1 MPVSAGRNADH
12 IGRARELLGRM
23 TQVEKVAQL
32 RSVWLAYDPA
42 AAAFILDPQFPQDES
57 LVAAIKNGIGHFTR
71 PYGTSQVSFRD
82 GVRALNAAQKILV
95 EESRLGIPAIAHE
108 ESLAGLMALEGT
120 QFPAALNLGQTWDP
134 DLARR
139 IADTIRRLMR
149 SVGAHQSLGPVA
161 DVVRDARWGRIE
173 ECIGEDTYLVGV
185 MVASTVRGLQ
195 GEGLVDGVVATPKH
209 FAAHSFGEGGRNH
222 APVHIGTRELADIF
236 LVPFE
241 MAVKAAGAQS
251 IMSSYHD
258 IDGVPG
264 SASRYLLTEIL
275 RERWGFEGTVV
286 SDYFAV
292 RFLQTRHRVVHDGAE
307 AAARA
312 LHAGLDVELPVSEC
326 YERGLPEALK
336 RGLVTQA
343 EIDLGVERVLA
354 QKFALG
360 LFEHPYVD
368 EGGPYVLQGDRDL
381 NREAAERSLV
391 LLKNDGFLPLAGK
404 GRIALI
410 GPGADDQL
418 ALFGNY
424 HFPTTQRW
432 TPGRTVPV
440 VAETLRQAMET
451 EFGADRIAY
460 AEGCHVLPLNDR
472 KVYFEDGEPVA
483 DPKRPLVDMDRS
495 GIPAAVGLAKRS
507 DLAVVAIGDR
517 AGLFAAGTV
526 GEGCDVDSLVLPGVQ
541 AELVEAILATG
552 TPTVVVLLA
561 GRPYDLTAIAPR
573 ARAVLFAG
581 FPGEDGAGAIARVLS
596 GKVNPGGKLTVT
608 FPATAGAGPMFYNH
622 KVLSGGLPRA
632 EYYKPVF
639 PFGHGLGYTTFV
651 YADLKVD
658 RSEWPIGTRLKISC
672 TLANTGPRAGAEIVQ
687 LYLSD
692 LVASVV
698 RPVIELKGFRSVA
711 LAPGEVRRV
720 TFDIHSDLLSFTG
733 EDFRRIVEQGEV
745 AIRIGASSDD
755 IRLETRVRV
764 TGVTTEVAGDREM
777 FTHVADEPAS
787 QP

>member
-1 MPVSAGRNADH
+1 MPPHAGKNADPL
-12 IGRARELLGRM
+12 GRARELIGRM
-23 TQVEKVAQL
+23 TETEKVAQL
-32 RSVWLAYDPA
+32 RSVWLSYDPA
-42 AAAFILDPQFPQDES
+42 GAAFVLDPAFPQGGS
-57 LVAAIKNGIGHFTR
+57 LRAAIKDGIGHFTR

-82 GVRALNAAQKILV
+82 GVRALNAAQKFLV
-95 EESRLGIPAIAHE
+95 EETRLGIPAIAHE
-108 ESLAGLMALEGT
+108 ESLAGLMSLEGT
-120 QFPAALNLGQTWDP
+120 QFPAALNLGATWDP
-134 DLARR
+134 QLARR
-139 IADTIRRLMR
+139 IAETIRRLMR
-149 SVGAHQSLGPVA
+149 SVGAQQSLGPVA
-161 DVVRDARWGRIE
+161 DVVRDARWGRVE

-185 MVASTVRGLQ
+185 MVANTVRGLQ
-195 GEGLVDGVVATPKH
+195 GESLAEGVVATPKH

-222 APVHIGTRELADIF
+222 APVHIGRRELADIF

-264 SASRYLLTEIL
+264 SASHYLLTEVL
-275 RERWGFEGTVV
+275 RENWGFEGTVV

-292 RFLQTRHRVVHDGAE
+292 RFLQTRHRVVADETE

-343 EIDLGVERVLA
+343 EIDLAVERVLA

-360 LFEHPYVD
+360 LFEQPYVE
-368 EGGPYVLQGDRDL
+368 EGGPYVLQGDRVL

-391 LLKNDGFLPLAGK
+391 LLKNDGFLPLTGS
-404 GRIALI
+404 GQIALI

-432 TPGRTVPV
+432 TAGRTVPV
-440 VAETLRQAMET
+440 VAETLRQAMEA
-451 EFGADRIAY
+451 EFGAARVAY
-460 AEGCHVLPLNDR
+460 AEGCRVLPLNDR

-483 DPKRPLVDMDRS
+483 DPTRPLVDMDRS
-495 GIPAAVGLAKRS
+495 GIAAAAALAKRS
-507 DLAVVAIGDR
+507 DLAVVAVGDR

-526 GEGCDVDSLVLPGVQ
+526 GEGCDVDTLTLPGAQ
-541 AELVEAILATG
+541 AELVEAVLATG

-573 ARAVLFAG
+573 ARAVVFAG
-581 FPGEDGAGAIARVLS
+581 FPGEEGAGAIARVLS
-596 GKVNPGGKLTVT
+596 GKVNPSGKLTVT
-608 FPATAGAGPMFYNH
+608 FPASAGSGPMFYNA

-639 PFGHGLGYTTFV
+639 PFGHGLSYTTFA
-651 YADLKVD
+651 YAGLDVD
-658 RSEWPIGTRLKISC
+658 RSDWPVGGRIRISC
-672 TLANTGPRAGAEIVQ
+672 TVSNTGTRGGEEIVQ

-692 LVASVV
+692 VVASVV
-698 RPVIELKGFRSVA
+698 PPVIELKGFHRLA
-711 LAPGEVRRV
+711 LVPGAAKRV
-720 TFDIHSDLLSFTG
+720 TFDVHSDLLSFTG
-733 EDFRRIVEQGEV
+733 EDFRRIVEPGEI
-745 AIRIGASSDD
+745 AIRIGASSAD
-755 IRLETRVRV
+755 IRLETRVHV
-764 TGVTTEVAGDREM
+764 TGVTTETASDREM
-777 FTHVADEPAS
+777 FTHVTEQAIAPV
-787 QP
+787 

>member
-1 MPVSAGRNADH
+1 MLVSAGRNADH
-12 IGRARELLGRM
+12 SGRARELLSRM
-23 TQVEKVAQL
+23 TEVEKVAQL

-42 AAAFILDPQFPQDES
+42 AAAFILDPQFPQGES
-57 LVAAIKNGIGHFTR
+57 LHAAITDGIGHFTR

-195 GEGLVDGVVATPKH
+195 GEGLVEGVVATPKH

-222 APVHIGTRELADIF
+222 APVHIGARELADIF

-275 RERWGFEGTVV
+275 RDRWGFAGTVV

-292 RFLQTRHRVVHDGAE
+292 RFLQTRHRIVHDEAE

-312 LHAGLDVELPVSEC
+312 LHAGLDLELPVSEC

-381 NREAAERSLV
+381 NREAAERSVV
-391 LLKNDGFLPLAGK
+391 LLKNDGFLPLAGE

-432 TPGRTVPV
+432 TPGRTVSPAFLARTAPV
-440 VAETLRQAMET
+440 P
-451 EFGADRIAY
+451 
-460 AEGCHVLPLNDR
+460 LPACS
-472 KVYFEDGEPVA
+472 PA
-483 DPKRPLVDMDRS
+483 RS
-495 GIPAAVGLAKRS
+495 TPAAS
-507 DLAVVAIGDR
+507 
-517 AGLFAAGTV
+517 
-526 GEGCDVDSLVLPGVQ
+526 
-541 AELVEAILATG
+541 
-552 TPTVVVLLA
+552 
-561 GRPYDLTAIAPR
+561 
-573 ARAVLFAG
+573 
-581 FPGEDGAGAIARVLS
+581 
-596 GKVNPGGKLTVT
+596 
-608 FPATAGAGPMFYNH
+608 
-622 KVLSGGLPRA
+622 
-632 EYYKPVF
+632 
-639 PFGHGLGYTTFV
+639 
-651 YADLKVD
+651 
-658 RSEWPIGTRLKISC
+658 
-672 TLANTGPRAGAEIVQ
+672 
-687 LYLSD
+687 
-692 LVASVV
+692 
-698 RPVIELKGFRSVA
+698 
-711 LAPGEVRRV
+711 
-720 TFDIHSDLLSFTG
+720 
-733 EDFRRIVEQGEV
+733 
-745 AIRIGASSDD
+745 
-755 IRLETRVRV
+755 
-764 TGVTTEVAGDREM
+764 
-777 FTHVADEPAS
+777 
-787 QP
+787 